1 MSKSDFL
8 EVGIKAVKAAES
20 VIQQYYQSNLEVI
33 TKEDFTPVTQADIE
47 SEEAIRK
54 VISQHFPD
62 HGFLGEELGRSDTDS
77 EYTWLIDPIDGTKS
91 FVRQYPMFSTQIALM
106 KGDEIIVG
114 ISNAPIFE
122 EMTWAIRGEGA
133 YLNGTPIKVSE
144 PLPLKKATISFGNL
158 VSLAQQKSRW
168 NALSGLVEQAHR
180 TRGYGDFFHYHLLAS
195 GKIDIIIE
203 SDVNI
208 LDIAAL
214 SLILTEAGGLFTDL
228 NGKPIDLQTTNVLA
242 ASCQP
247 LYDHVLSTLKT

>member
-1 MSKSDFL
+1 MGTNEFL
-8 EVGIKAVKAAES
+8 EVGIEAAKAAER
-20 VIQQYYQSNLEVI
+20 VIQHYYQSNLEVI

-47 SEEAIRK
+47 SEQAIRQ

-62 HGFLGEELGRSDTDS
+62 HGFLGEELGRSDSDS

-133 YLNGTPIKVSE
+133 FLNGTPIKVSE
-144 PLPLKKATISFGNL
+144 PLPLERATISFGNL

-168 NALSGLVEQAHR
+168 NALSGLVAQAHR

-195 GKIDIIIE
+195 GKVDVIIE

-208 LDIAAL
+208 LDISAL
-214 SLILTEAGGLFTDL
+214 SLIITEAGGLFTDL
-228 NGKPIDLQTTNVLA
+228 DGNPIDLQTTTVLA
-242 ASCQP
+242 ASCQA
-247 LYDHVLSTLKT
+247 LYDQAFSTLEA